1 MEHYEFITSIDAAVV
16 IDHIGRIDVGE
27 GLRGQTFTVLRR
39 LLDRGNIW
47 VKLSGTDR
55 ISKQAYPYADAVP
68 FARDL
73 ANARARAR
81 GLGHRLAASQ
91 SQRRPQ

>member
-1 MEHYEFITSIDAAVV
+1 MV

-68 FARDL
+68 FSPAISL
-73 ANARARAR
+73 TT
-81 GLGHRLAASQ
+81 
-91 SQRRPQ
+91 RPSAWSGAPTGRIPITTPSPMTAIWSI